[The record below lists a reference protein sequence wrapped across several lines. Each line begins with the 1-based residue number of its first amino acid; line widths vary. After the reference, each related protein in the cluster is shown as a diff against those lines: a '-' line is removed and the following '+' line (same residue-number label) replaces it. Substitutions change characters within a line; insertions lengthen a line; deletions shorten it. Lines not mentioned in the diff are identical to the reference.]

1 MVKGESLMARLEMKR
16 DPKDNKYLHRDFH
29 LSLDNGL
36 NYTGTNYGE
45 QAVIELITKFA
56 NAYYKPL
63 FESFEKKGLI
73 AIKEWIIN
81 TYEKEETLDAVSV
94 KLTENELKVN
104 VNYCHAVKYIIE
116 SGHEPSKWYIE
127 LTRTVN
133 KVIAEK
139 CGLDFNMGDYDEET
153 GKTEYSFV
161 KK

>member
-1 MVKGESLMARLEMKR
+1 MAKLVMER

-29 LSLDNGL
+29 ISLDNGL
-36 NYTGTNYGE
+36 IYVGNNYGE
-45 QAVIELITKFA
+45 QAVIELVTKFA

-63 FESFEKKGLI
+63 VESFEKKGLI

-81 TYEKEETLDAVSV
+81 TYEKEEALDAVSV
-94 KLTENELKVN
+94 NLTENELKVN
-104 VNYCHAVKYIIE
+104 VNYCPAVKYIKE
-116 SGHEPSKWYIE
+116 SGHEPSKWYVE
-127 LTRTVN
+127 LTSTAN

>member
-1 MVKGESLMARLEMKR
+1 MAKLVMER

-36 NYTGTNYGE
+36 SYTGTNYGDE
-45 QAVIELITKFA
+45 AVIELVTKFT

-63 FESFEKKGLI
+63 FNEFNEKGLL

-81 TYEKEETLDAVSV
+81 TYEKEEALDAVSV
-94 KLTENELKVN
+94 DLTENVLKVN
-104 VNYCHAVKYIIE
+104 VNYCPAVKYIKE
-116 SGHEPSKWYIE
+116 SGHKPSKWYVE

-133 KVIAEK
+133 KVIAER
-139 CGLDFNMGDYDEET
+139 CGIDFNMGDYDEET